1 MKKAQV
7 QPNTQISN
15 IVYHIKHKNMINHY
29 NNLKIIDI
37 DNEELK
43 TNISKLELEM
53 NSIKS
58 ENEKNIQLPSE
69 IKKHIDNKPW
79 IRIPYPIREIKL
91 VAYIEE
97 KKMSKE
103 IKDTYLK
110 LLYEKKLTSKVV
122 EYNQSNGKIENITIE
137 LPGSTP

>member
-7 QPNTQISN
+7 LPNTQISN
-15 IVYHIKHKNMINHY
+15 IVYHIKHKNMISHY
-29 NNLKIIDI
+29 DNLKIIDI
-37 DNEELK
+37 ENEELK

-53 NSIKS
+53 NSIKN

-69 IKKHIDNKPW
+69 IKKYLDNKPW

-91 VAYIEE
+91 VAYVEE
-97 KKMSKE
+97 KKMTKE
-103 IKDTYLK
+103 MKDTYLK

-137 LPGSTP
+137 LS

>member
-1 MKKAQV
+1 MKQV
-7 QPNTQISN
+7 QVKQNTEINN

-29 NNLKIIDI
+29 DNLKTININ
-37 DNEELK
+37 NEELE
-43 TNISKLELEM
+43 NSISKLKTEM
-53 NSIKS
+53 NSIK
-58 ENEKNIQLPSE
+58 NEKDKNIQLPSE
-69 IKKHIDNKPW
+69 IIKSIDSKPW

-91 VAYIEE
+91 VSYIEE

-103 IKDTYLK
+103 MKDTYLK

-137 LPGSTP
+137 LS

>member
-7 QPNTQISN
+7 QLNIQNSN
-15 IVYHIKHKNMINHY
+15 IVYHIKHKNMISHY
-29 NNLKIIDI
+29 DNLKIIDI
-37 DNEELK
+37 ENEELK

-53 NSIKS
+53 NSIKN

-69 IKKHIDNKPW
+69 IKKHMDNKPW

-91 VAYIEE
+91 VEYVNE
-97 KKMSKE
+97 KKMNKE

-137 LPGSTP
+137 LPSIQ